1 MTSLLNEF
9 QFMLAYLK
17 QEQSFLISFKDTS
30 VQERKKEVSQTVT
43 SHYKGN
49 IEYLPIIKDEK

>member
-1 MTSLLNEF
+1 MTSFLNEF

-17 QEQSFLISFKDTS
+17 QEQSFLLSFNDTS

-49 IEYLPIIKDEK
+49 IIRVLANNQR

>member
-1 MTSLLNEF
+1 MTSFLNEF
-9 QFMLAYLK
+9 QFMLAYFK
-17 QEQSFLISFKDTS
+17 QEQSFLISFKDMS

-49 IEYLPIIKDEK
+49 ITRVLANNKR